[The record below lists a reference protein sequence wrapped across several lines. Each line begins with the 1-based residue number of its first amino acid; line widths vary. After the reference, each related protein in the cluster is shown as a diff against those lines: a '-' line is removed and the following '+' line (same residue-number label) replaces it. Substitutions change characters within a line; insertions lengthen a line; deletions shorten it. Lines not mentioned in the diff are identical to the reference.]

1 VDLESGETLV
11 WEKRTNH
18 TAGVRAVGGK
28 LYLTDRRLVFESR
41 GIGREVA
48 EEAKDLSE
56 AAAIRE
62 DN

>member
-11 WEKRTNH
+11 WDKRTNH

-28 LYLTDRRLVFESR
+28 LYPTDRRVVFESR

-48 EEAKDLSE
+48 EVAKDLSE